1 MHVLGTAGHVDHGK
15 SALVRALTG
24 TDPDRFAEEKLRG
37 MTLDLGFA
45 HLRLADGVE
54 AGIVDVPG
62 HERFL
67 HNMLAGAAGMELL
80 LLVVA
85 ANEGPRRQTFEQLA
99 ILGYLGVERTIVV
112 LSKSDL
118 LDAAALDGARAE
130 VAEGLRGTIAGGA
143 PIVAVSA
150 VTGDGLDN
158 LRAAIGDAL
167 RALPAR
173 DPSAPA
179 YLPIDRVFALP
190 GHGTIVTGTLMQG
203 TIAVG
208 DTLRLLP
215 LDREVRA
222 RSVQV
227 FGERRDRVLGG
238 TRVAVNLPGVDRAEI
253 ARGDVLGAPN
263 LVART
268 SFAITFE
275 PRPDAVALLR
285 RRTPVRAYVG
295 AAELL
300 GTLVFAALPERAEPL
315 AAQLHLR
322 SATVGLP
329 GAKVVLRRLSPKDLL
344 GGGTIAG
351 PGGEFADG
359 PDDAQTAR
367 VRAALAAAGLLGADA
382 PTIGANANVAVDR
395 ASELLEQLC
404 GEGRAYRL
412 TRPAGYADADAVGEL
427 RARLLDTLERNQTQA
442 PWLMGMTSLGLSRL
456 LAVAEPT
463 LLRVLAVLAEEGHL
477 AHRAGYYAT
486 AGFSPA
492 LTADQRAFF
501 AHELRADAAQP
512 FVPASL
518 AQIVAGMSAAR
529 IPGLSQAFDTLVATG
544 TIVKIGDG
552 VYRSA
557 QIAAARA
564 KLEEAGRGGAPIT
577 PATLRDALGTSR
589 KYVVPMLEWFD
600 AVGVTVR
607 DGDARALRERA
618 RP

>member
-15 SALVRALTG
+15 SALVQALTG
-24 TDPDRFAEEKLRG
+24 TDPDRWAEEKARG

-118 LDAAALDGARAE
+118 LDAAALEDVRSE
-130 VAEGLRGTIAGGA
+130 VAEALRGTVAEGA
-143 PIVAVSA
+143 PIVAVSV
-150 VTGDGLDN
+150 VTGDGLEI
-158 LRAAIGDAL
+158 LRAAIAEAL
-167 RALPAR
+167 RALPGR

-203 TIAVG
+203 TIRAG
-208 DTLRLLP
+208 DTLHLFP

-227 FGERRDRVLGG
+227 FGERRERVLGG
-238 TRVAVNLPGVDRAEI
+238 TRVAVNLPGVERAEI

-263 LVART
+263 LAART
-268 SFAITFE
+268 SFAITFV
-275 PRPDAVALLR
+275 PRPDAVAMLR
-285 RRTPVRAYVG
+285 RRTPVRAYIG

-300 GTLVFAALPERAEPL
+300 GTLVFAGVPERAEPVS
-315 AAQLHLR
+315 AQLHLR

-329 GAKVVLRRLSPKDLL
+329 GAKLVLRRLSPKDLL

-351 PGGEFADG
+351 PGAALADG
-359 PDDAQTAR
+359 PDDAQTVR
-367 VRAALAAAGLLGADA
+367 VRAALAAAGVTGADA
-382 PTIGANANVAVDR
+382 ATTGANANVAAER
-395 ASELLEQLC
+395 ASALLEQLC
-404 GEGRAYRL
+404 DEARAFRL
-412 TRPAGYADADAVGEL
+412 TRPAGFVDADVVAEL
-427 RARLLDTLERNQTQA
+427 RTRLFDALERNQTSS
-442 PWLMGMTSLGLSRL
+442 PWLMGMTSLGLSRV
-456 LAVAEPT
+456 LAVAEPALLRILT
-463 LLRVLAVLAEEGHL
+463 LLAEGGEL

-486 AGFSPA
+486 TGFVPA
-492 LTADQRAFF
+492 LTTDQRAFF
-501 AHELRADAAQP
+501 AHELRADATQP

-518 AQIVAGMSAAR
+518 VQVVARMAAAR

-544 TIVKIGDG
+544 AVVKIGDG
-552 VYRSA
+552 VYRAA
-557 QIAAARA
+557 QIVGARA
-564 KLEEAGRGGAPIT
+564 KLEESARGGAPIT

-618 RP
+618 R